1 MKVLVSGLINI
12 ESNVFV
18 NNFPVEYSPIEYAFN
33 QVSFDFSGVAYNIIK
48 ALSALGDKTIPVSII
63 GKDNIAN
70 LILAEL
76 KRSKIPCDFIFQDL
90 KTTCSSVIL
99 FDSQGKRKIY
109 CDLKNIQDFVIPLEK
124 IEESLKSIDGLIL
137 CNINFNDNLI
147 KNAKKFN
154 KPIFTDVQDL
164 SNIFDDYNKRFLKN
178 SDVVFLSDEK
188 IQGNHEEFL
197 ISIYKEYKN
206 KIIVLGQGKTGAL
219 MLDSSEN
226 KIYSIKSV
234 YTRPVVNT
242 VGAGDSLFSAFVHF
256 YLKNLSP
263 VECLKNAVT
272 FASYKIGE
280 SGGAKGFL
288 TEPELKKTVKNLDFK
303 IFTVRD
309 KL

>member
-1 MKVLVSGLINI
+1 MINI
-12 ESNVFV
+12 VALPCLCVDVFDGTNEMHAGGEALNFAAHASRFEEINVSLIGAV
-18 NNFPVEYSPIEYAFN
+18 GQDSYADCIMNAITDKKIDVSHIRVEKGKVTANNRTYLTPDGDRYYKEDSWTGDIVDEMILN
-33 QVSFDFSGVAYNIIK
+33 QN
-48 ALSALGDKTIPVSII
+48 
-63 GKDNIAN
+63 
-70 LILAEL
+70 EL
-76 KRSKIPCDFIFQDL
+76 E
-90 KTTCSSVIL
+90 V
-99 FDSQGKRKIY
+99 
-109 CDLKNIQDFVIPLEK
+109 V
-124 IEESLKSIDGLIL
+124 
-137 CNINFNDNLI
+137 
-147 KNAKKFN
+147 
-154 KPIFTDVQDL
+154 
-164 SNIFDDYNKRFLKN
+164 KN

-288 TEPELKKTVKNLDFK
+288 TEPELKKTVKNLDFE

>member
-1 MKVLVSGLINI
+1 MT
-12 ESNVFV
+12 
-18 NNFPVEYSPIEYAFN
+18 
-33 QVSFDFSGVAYNIIK
+33 QQ
-48 ALSALGDKTIPVSII
+48 
-63 GKDNIAN
+63 N
-70 LILAEL
+70 LIKVHYL
-76 KRSKIPCDFIFQDL
+76 FQ
-90 KTTCSSVIL
+90 S
-99 FDSQGKRKIY
+99 
-109 CDLKNIQDFVIPLEK
+109 KNIQDFVIPLEK
-124 IEESLKSIDGLIL
+124 IEESLKTIDGLIL

-242 VGAGDSLFSAFVHF
+242 VGAGDALFSAFVHY
-256 YLKNLSP
+256 YLKGNTP
-263 VECLKNAVT
+263 IECLKKAIT
-272 FASYKIGE
+272 FASWKIGE

-288 TEPELKKTVKNLDFK
+288 SESELEKLSDSIQFK
-303 IFTVRD
+303 IHEICSFD
-309 KL
+309 LF

>member
-124 IEESLKSIDGLIL
+124 IEESLKTIDGLIL

-154 KPIFTDVQDL
+154 KPI
-164 SNIFDDYNKRFLKN
+164 
-178 SDVVFLSDEK
+178 
-188 IQGNHEEFL
+188 
-197 ISIYKEYKN
+197 
-206 KIIVLGQGKTGAL
+206 
-219 MLDSSEN
+219 
-226 KIYSIKSV
+226 
-234 YTRPVVNT
+234 
-242 VGAGDSLFSAFVHF
+242 
-256 YLKNLSP
+256 
-263 VECLKNAVT
+263 
-272 FASYKIGE
+272 
-280 SGGAKGFL
+280 
-288 TEPELKKTVKNLDFK
+288 LDFWANY
-303 IFTVRD
+303 
-309 KL
+309 

>member
-1 MKVLVSGLINI
+1 MYPYQLKRSKRKTLRKRFFQPLENRINIKNLEINKKNYERCNACFHYNVSRRCKLPYWRNMKVLVSGLINI

-33 QVSFDFSGVAYNIIK
+33 QVNFDFSGVAYNIIK

-137 CNINFNDNLI
+137 
-147 KNAKKFN
+147 
-154 KPIFTDVQDL
+154 
-164 SNIFDDYNKRFLKN
+164 
-178 SDVVFLSDEK
+178 
-188 IQGNHEEFL
+188 
-197 ISIYKEYKN
+197 
-206 KIIVLGQGKTGAL
+206 
-219 MLDSSEN
+219 
-226 KIYSIKSV
+226 
-234 YTRPVVNT
+234 
-242 VGAGDSLFSAFVHF
+242 
-256 YLKNLSP
+256 
-263 VECLKNAVT
+263 
-272 FASYKIGE
+272 
-280 SGGAKGFL
+280 
-288 TEPELKKTVKNLDFK
+288 
-303 IFTVRD
+303 
-309 KL
+309 